1 MSGNMHIKETQA
13 AKRFANENDIYG
25 IRFLVRYKDWYVFD
39 LLYPPGMLVD
49 PAWPPVYIIV
59 DNKLSA
65 RLSNDEEG
73 LVIHDYLISIKP
85 IYKS

>member
-1 MSGNMHIKETQA
+1 MSGNSHIKETQA

-39 LLYPPGMLVD
+39 LLYPPEMLVD